1 MREKIGEL
9 KNDYGMEIVKI
20 AACIV
25 ITGIL
30 YCYDYFKQKN
40 MVFLIIKSCH
50 LTDALTGVLTFATLM
65 IGFLGV
71 LLPAV
76 VSMRKDSDLIS
87 NFFKVVS
94 PKRFSAFIRSNI
106 IASLALNICSIIMFF
121 SKDMINTNHIHFAF
135 LTGWLTILSAIYF
148 IVTTY
153 SVLNTLLRLLIENK
167 TN

>member
-50 LTDALTGVLTFATLM
+50 LTDA
-65 IGFLGV
+65 
-71 LLPAV
+71 
-76 VSMRKDSDLIS
+76 
-87 NFFKVVS
+87 
-94 PKRFSAFIRSNI
+94 
-106 IASLALNICSIIMFF
+106 
-121 SKDMINTNHIHFAF
+121 
-135 LTGWLTILSAIYF
+135 
-148 IVTTY
+148 
-153 SVLNTLLRLLIENK
+153 
-167 TN
+167 

>member
-1 MREKIGEL
+1 MRHKTS
-9 KNDYGMEIVKI
+9 KFKSNYGMEIIKI

-30 YCYDYFKQKN
+30 CFYDCCKKKN
-40 MVFLIIKSCH
+40 IIFSIIKSEH
-50 LTDALTGVLTFATLM
+50 LTDALTGMLTFATLM

-87 NFFKVVS
+87 NFFKIVP

-106 IASLALNICSIIMFF
+106 IASLALNICSVIMFF
-121 SKDMINTNHIHFAF
+121 SEDMINTNHIHFAF

-148 IVTTY
+148 VVTTY
-153 SVLNTLLRLLIENK
+153 SVLNTLLRLLIDNK
-167 TN
+167 TK